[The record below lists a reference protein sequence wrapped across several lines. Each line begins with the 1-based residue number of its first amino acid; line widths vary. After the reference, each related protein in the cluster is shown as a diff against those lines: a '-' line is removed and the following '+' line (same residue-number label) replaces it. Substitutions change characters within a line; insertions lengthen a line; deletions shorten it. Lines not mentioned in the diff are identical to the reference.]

1 MFYIILYIVSIKLF
15 NIFSNIIAVEKM
27 SSGGI
32 TMVKCGETISRR
44 HIQIWG
50 SNTDGILGATGTT
63 AVRHFQE
70 LLVGAAAFSG
80 YSDPDP
86 VSCLAVSQGPLDA
99 RPHTITVNVSG
110 TDDDGNV
117 EITFTFVVVEVFNI
131 LISQKQWALKG
142 SVNIK
147 TLPDLK
153 EQTVD
158 FPATTRKSIICD
170 TYAKIIE
177 ENKDHL
183 SDPDV

>member
-27 SSGGI
+27 PSGGI
-32 TMVKCGETISRR
+32 TMVECGETISGG

-50 SNTDGILGATGTT
+50 SETDKTLGATGTNT
-63 AVRHFQE
+63 VRYFQG
-70 LLVGAAAFSG
+70 LLVGAAPFSG

-86 VSCLAVSQGPLDA
+86 VSRLAVSQGPLDA
-99 RPHTITVNVSG
+99 RPYTITVNVSG
-110 TDDDGNV
+110 TDDNGNV
-117 EITFTFVVVEVFNI
+117 EIIFIFEVVEVFNI

-147 TLPDLK
+147 TVPDLK

-158 FPATTRKSIICD
+158 FPATTRRSIICD